1 MSNQRN
7 RGRRGAGRQ
16 SAPKDPHGGV
26 FGKLIVML
34 AVVAAVVLGVAI
46 FFRVN
51 HVQVQGNRI
60 YSEQQVTQVA
70 GVETGDNLLMVN
82 KPAIVGNI
90 YANLPYVQT
99 VSVGRVLPDTIV
111 IKIQESEI
119 AGLVRSD
126 TGSSW
131 YLNTQGRVL
140 GSSVEGFDGQVVE
153 LTGFTVTAPNA
164 GEEAV
169 ASSGM
174 EESLAAALQTL
185 SQMEGTGLIGMV
197 TSIDTAKSFDIRVY
211 CSDRYEVQLGGDD
224 QMEYKIWCL
233 QAVLEELDEYKRGI
247 IDLTMDGSQSVRF
260 IPWE

>member
-16 SAPKDPHGGV
+16 AAPKEPHGSV
-26 FGKLIVML
+26 LGKLIVML
-34 AVVAAVVLGVAI
+34 AIVAAIVLGVAI

-60 YSEQQVTQVA
+60 YSEEQVTKVS

-82 KPAIVGNI
+82 KPAIVGSI

-99 VSVGRVLPDTIV
+99 VSVGRVLPDTVV

-119 AGLVRSD
+119 AGIVRSD

-153 LTGFTVTAPNA
+153 LTGFTVTAPAA
-164 GEEAV
+164 GENAV
-169 ASSGM
+169 ASIGM
-174 EESLAAALQTL
+174 EDSLAAALQTL

-197 TSIDTAKSFDIRVY
+197 STIDTEKSFDIRVY
-211 CSDRYEVQLGGDD
+211 CSDQYEVQLGGDD
-224 QMEYKIWCL
+224 QLEYKIWCL
-233 QAVLEELDEYKRGI
+233 QAVLEELSEYHRGI